1 MLVRIILFIFLFA
14 LSLSALANN
23 IPFKNFS
30 IDNPLAYR
38 AVSTIVQDKHGFLWF
53 GSSEGI
59 YRYDG
64 YQFNRFYHKP
74 DLDNSLSSNVISQ
87 MLVDKKG
94 RLWVATRGGGLSL
107 LLDTSETFLTFN
119 QGNTQAP
126 INNDFINKIAQDN
139 EGKLWIGTED
149 GLSILSEDGG
159 QWKTQSIHFE
169 RVNSSLRGKVIESI
183 LVLNDSAVW
192 VGTNGG
198 GIDIFDISG
207 KSVKTLSFQALD
219 KAIVTD
225 MFQDSDGIVW
235 IGTSDSGVFKYSP
248 YTQQVSR
255 FSININNAP
264 ANDLSIEDIF
274 QDRSGRIWVASDK
287 GVTLI
292 DLTTE
297 QQHHHTHS
305 VSNYHSLSNDFALTF
320 YQDNKGIVWVGTFSG
335 VSRWDPNLTMFKQ
348 YGDYGFP
355 EIANSLVMKMVQWDQ
370 HSVLFNTYEGK
381 IYQYNQLADSIN
393 EFLPEL
399 NLSKYR
405 LTAMF
410 LHENMLFV
418 GTRASGLLEIDLQ
431 TKTTKRYVNN
441 ANDSGSISANGITDI
456 IADRSGTV
464 WVATFHGGLNRRL
477 APGAFERFQASSEL
491 SDQSP
496 STNHLLQLMI
506 DHDGFLWLA
515 TYGGG
520 INRMDINSRTFVHIM
535 HNKADNSSISS
546 DFSWALLQDNKAN
559 LWVGTQ
565 GAGLNLLKAEDLIN
579 EDFNFTRYSQSD
591 GLKDLTIYALNQDE
605 MGNLWFSSNKG
616 ISKLLIKENEFS
628 HFDTR
633 HGLVTM
639 EYNHGA
645 TLKALNDEMFFG
657 SAKGLTSVNP
667 RDFVKLNDTPEVKL
681 VGINKLNEKVAPAA
695 AILGMHRVEFSYTD
709 QLVSFEYVGLNFSE
723 PNSTNYQYRLLG
735 FDEQWVDA
743 GKLRRAT
750 YTNLPHGEYV
760 FQVKASN
767 ADGQWSDP
775 GISLDVIV
783 TPAPWN
789 TWWAFLAYSMFLA
802 LALLLY
808 SRQVNSKLVAERN
821 LQLSLKQQVEEKTKR
836 YIEKNQEL
844 ELANKQLEKLSIID
858 NATGLRS
865 RRYLDIYIEQAV
877 SLMHQM
883 HQNIAPSERASLP
896 RLFLMLIKVPKIDSF
911 NTTQLINLID
921 LLKYSSNPDDLIV
934 RWSEDSFAVIGYE
947 KDNAAKYLAVKL
959 QDRFKQVLIGKGDT
973 KIVYSFYPFS
983 IEQPLEYSWEQ
994 VSSFIEHV
1002 LTLTA
1007 SDDDFDLAAINGLQD
1022 LHAAY
1027 VQIAASTSIEQMKEF
1042 VKIEVTSSGD

>member
-1 MLVRIILFIFLFA
+1 VLVRIILFIFLFA